1 MSSPSS
7 QPSWYKTNF
16 STDPVSAYVS
26 PDFDQLR
33 SFHTNPS
40 PWAPT
45 GSDAKAMR
53 DKYYKNYSSK
63 PPKQSKETSNESYFL
78 DHDMVA
84 KKRGQFKVEEVEEE
98 EEEEPI
104 ARTFSSEMLKWFFLM
119 AILLITVVGMNSLF
133 AAGTVELVLIGF
145 GCSCVARLWWFETV
159 AYWEVRRL
167 VLRLIFRKEDYPVK
181 IWNEGL

>member
-7 QPSWYKTNF
+7 QPTWYQTNF
-16 STDPVSAYVS
+16 SIGPVSAYVS

-33 SFHTNPS
+33 SFHASPS

-53 DKYYKNYSSK
+53 DRYYKKYSAK
-63 PPKQSKETSNESYFL
+63 AAKQSQEVSDENYFL
-78 DHDMVA
+78 AHGTVS
-84 KKRGQFKVEEVEEE
+84 KKRGQFRVEKV

-104 ARTFSSEMLKWFFLM
+104 KRTFSSEMLKWFFLM

-133 AAGTVELVLIGF
+133 AARTVELVLTGF
-145 GCSCVARLWWFETV
+145 GCSCIARMWWFETV
-159 AYWEVRRL
+159 AYWEIRRL
-167 VLRLIFRKEDYPVK
+167 ALMPIFRKEDYPVK

>member
-7 QPSWYKTNF
+7 QPTWYQINF

-53 DKYYKNYSSK
+53 DRYFKKYSTKSSK
-63 PPKQSKETSNESYFL
+63 QSMEVPNESYFL
-78 DHDMVA
+78 AHDTVS
-84 KKRGQFKVEEVEEE
+84 KKPGQFRREEVV

-104 ARTFSSEMLKWFFLM
+104 ARTFSSETLKWFFLM

-133 AAGTVELVLIGF
+133 AARTVELVLIGF
-145 GCSCVARLWWFETV
+145 GCSCVARMWWFETI

-167 VLRLIFRKEDYPVK
+167 VLCLIFRKEDYTVK